1 MLTMPGACQWFLL
14 TKDMMDKSKERALI
28 GVAVGHAA
36 HDTWFGVAPV
46 LLAALSSPL
55 NLSNAD
61 IALVLM
67 IYQTISSITQP
78 FFGHLSERVGGR
90 VLAVTSILWTT
101 MLYCIVILAPTKPV
115 IFGALA
121 LAGFS
126 SGAFHPQG
134 AANATVS
141 GGARWG
147 ATAASI
153 FFFGGTI
160 GTAFFG
166 SALGGWLLGTHGR
179 HALLWLALITTTLA
193 LTVVRAF
200 VPRYVQIP
208 DKAPAASDAAKGAM
222 GGAFWALLSV
232 LLLGTAFRSLAQQ
245 SLATFVP
252 KQLQDM
258 GVPTVTYGLVMSL
271 FLFSTAIGGV
281 VGSFLADRIGLAR
294 VLAGAMVLSGIAL
307 FGYLTLEGMAGYV
320 MLVLTGLSLGPS
332 HTLFIIAGQRQ
343 FPQRMATVAGAFL
356 GFTFVT
362 GGGGA
367 WILGLVADRIGLSQA
382 LSVLPWALAA
392 GAVCALVAVPR
403 ERGLAAAPQ
412 QGASSAVKG

>member
-1 MLTMPGACQWFLL
+1 
-14 TKDMMDKSKERALI
+14 MDKAKERALI

-55 NLSNAD
+55 SLSNAD
-61 IALVLM
+61 IGLVLM
-67 IYQTISSITQP
+67 IYQTISSVTQP
-78 FFGHLSERVGGR
+78 FFGRLSERVGGR
-90 VLAVTSILWTT
+90 VLAVSSILWTT
-101 MLYCIVILAPTKPV
+101 ALYCLVILAPTKPV
-115 IFGALA
+115 LFGALA
-121 LAGFS
+121 LAGFG

-147 ATAASI
+147 ATAASL

-160 GTAFFG
+160 GTAFLG
-166 SALGGWLLGTHGR
+166 SALGGWLLGTYGR
-179 HALLWLALITTTLA
+179 HALLWLALITIGLA
-193 LTVVRAF
+193 LTVVRAY

-208 DKAPAASDAAKGAM
+208 DKTPASSDAKGAM

-245 SLATFVP
+245 SLTTFVP

-281 VGSFLADRIGLAR
+281 VGSFLADRVGLAR
-294 VLAGAMVLSGIAL
+294 ILTGAMILSGIAL
-307 FGYLTLEGMAGYV
+307 FGYLTLEGIAGYV

-356 GFTFVT
+356 GFTFIT

-367 WILGLVADRIGLSQA
+367 WILGLAADRIGLGQA

-412 QGASSAVKG
+412 RGASSAVKS